1 MLFWAGIV
9 RHGLSAN
16 QIVKCF
22 KLKKLKNDMRY
33 QVDFL
38 LQLKL
43 EEILCYFGLWPQTT
57 LGQSVCSIFYF
68 WLVWLVKLNTGVH
81 CYIILTCF
89 CKLWDTMPIIFKTS
103 HQRYSLGKGAHRNFV
118 KLLGKHLCQGHF
130 LIKLQA
136 ASDLQLCLK
145 RDSSTDVF
153 LWILQ
158 HF

>member
-1 MLFWAGIV
+1 MHIIRYPWKLYLNLVILAGFDEACQGMSTVLQNNKATISLGRVELFCLFDACSFTSIEAMLFWAGIV

-57 LGQSVCSIFYF
+57 LGQSVCRIFYF
-68 WLVWLVKLNTGVH
+68 WLVWLVKLNTGG
-81 CYIILTCF
+81 
-89 CKLWDTMPIIFKTS
+89 P
-103 HQRYSLGKGAHRNFV
+103 
-118 KLLGKHLCQGHF
+118 LLHYTYLF
-130 LIKLQA
+130 L
-136 ASDLQLCLK
+136 
-145 RDSSTDVF
+145 
-153 LWILQ
+153 
-158 HF
+158 